1 MIKVKNLIKTYGNF
15 TALDKV
21 NFEVEKSTIH
31 GLLGENGAGKT
42 TTMRCLLGLT
52 YADSGEMYIN
62 DDLVARKNN
71 NIRKKVSYLAGD
83 FRPYENF
90 TAQNYFK
97 YILSI
102 ENNISKKYL
111 ELAERFKLDLRKKIK
126 ELSKGNKQKVGIIQA
141 FMKDPQILILDEPT
155 SGLDP
160 NYQKVFRDLIF
171 EEKSEG
177 KTILLSSHDLLE
189 ISNCCDFV
197 TIIRDGKVTAS
208 QSKSEIEKVINF
220 EEKIFNTYNKGLIK
234 YPVHLSKGN
243 EKQLSK
249 IFQYVGRNDWLFS
262 SWRNHSHAL
271 LHGMSEKKLYSQ
283 IINGRS
289 MYVSCNKRKRN
300 KPR

>member
-42 TTMRCLLGLT
+42 TTMSCLLVLT

-71 NIRKKVSYLAGD
+71 YIRKKVSYLAGD

-111 ELAERFKLDLRKKIK
+111 ELAERFKLNLRKKIK

-197 TIIRDGKVTAS
+197 TIIRDGKVIAS
-208 QSKSEIEKVINF
+208 QSKSEIEKKSLRIIKV
-220 EEKIFNTYNKGLIK
+220 KFNVPPSIQKLDGLDFIK
-234 YPVHLSKGN
+234 SLS
-243 EKQLSK
+243 LMM
-249 IFQYVGRNDWLFS
+249 IRFRL
-262 SWRNHSHAL
+262 
-271 LHGMSEKKLYSQ
+271 
-283 IINGRS
+283 
-289 MYVSCNKRKRN
+289 
-300 KPR
+300 

>member
-1 MIKVKNLIKTYGNF
+1 MIKVKNLIKTYGKF
-15 TALDKV
+15 TALNKI

-52 YADSGEMYIN
+52 YPDSGEMYIN
-62 DDLVARKNN
+62 NNLVAIKNDY
-71 NIRKKVSYLAGD
+71 IRKQVSYLAGD

-90 TAQNYFK
+90 TAEKYFK

-102 ENNISKKYL
+102 ENNNSKKYL
-111 ELAERFKLDLRKKIK
+111 ELAERFKLDLTKKIK

-160 NYQKVFRDLIF
+160 NYQKVFRELIF
-171 EEKSEG
+171 QEKSEG

-197 TIIRDGKVTAS
+197 TIIRDGKVIAS
-208 QSKSEIEKVINF
+208 QSKSEIQKKSLRTIKVKFKVPPSREKLDSLDYIKSF
-220 EEKIFNTYNKGLIK
+220 ESYEDQISFMISSDLDSFIK
-234 YPVHLSKGN
+234 FISNYEIIDMESENSNLSDTLM
-243 EKQLSK
+243 E
-249 IFQYVGRNDWLFS
+249 FF
-262 SWRNHSHAL
+262 
-271 LHGMSEKKLYSQ
+271 
-283 IINGRS
+283 
-289 MYVSCNKRKRN
+289 
-300 KPR
+300 

>member
-71 NIRKKVSYLAGD
+71 YIRKKVSYLAGD

-197 TIIRDGKVTAS
+197 TIIRDGKVIAS
-208 QSKSEIEKVINF
+208 QSKSEIEKKSLRIIKVKFNVPPSIQKLDGLDFIKSF
-220 EEKIFNTYNKGLIK
+220 ESNADQISFMITNDVDSFIK
-234 YPVHLSKGN
+234 FISDYEIIDMESENSNLSDTLM
-243 EKQLSK
+243 EY
-249 IFQYVGRNDWLFS
+249 F
-262 SWRNHSHAL
+262 
-271 LHGMSEKKLYSQ
+271 
-283 IINGRS
+283 
-289 MYVSCNKRKRN
+289 
-300 KPR
+300 

>member
-71 NIRKKVSYLAGD
+71 YVRKKVSYLAGD

-102 ENNISKKYL
+102 ENNTSKKYL
-111 ELAERFKLDLRKKIK
+111 ELAERFKLNLRKKIK

-197 TIIRDGKVTAS
+197 TIIRDGKVIAS
-208 QSKSEIEKVINF
+208 QSKSEIEKKSLRIIKVKFNVPPSIQKLDGLDFIKSFESNDDQISFMISNDVNSFIKFISDFSCTFPINI
-220 EEKIFNTYNKGLIK
+220 E
-234 YPVHLSKGN
+234 
-243 EKQLSK
+243 
-249 IFQYVGRNDWLFS
+249 
-262 SWRNHSHAL
+262 
-271 LHGMSEKKLYSQ
+271 
-283 IINGRS
+283 
-289 MYVSCNKRKRN
+289 
-300 KPR
+300 

>member
-1 MIKVKNLIKTYGNF
+1 MIKVKNLIMTYGNF

-21 NFEVEKSTIH
+21 NFEVEKSTIQ

-197 TIIRDGKVTAS
+197 TIIRDGKVIAS
-208 QSKSEIEKVINF
+208 QSKSEIEKKSLRIIKVKFNIPPSIEKLDGLDFTKSF
-220 EEKIFNTYNKGLIK
+220 ESNDDEISFMISNDVNSFIK
-234 YPVHLSKGN
+234 FISDYEIIDMESENSNLSDTLM
-243 EKQLSK
+243 EY
-249 IFQYVGRNDWLFS
+249 F
-262 SWRNHSHAL
+262 
-271 LHGMSEKKLYSQ
+271 
-283 IINGRS
+283 
-289 MYVSCNKRKRN
+289 
-300 KPR
+300 

>member
-71 NIRKKVSYLAGD
+71 YIRKKVSYLAGD

-189 ISNCCDFV
+189 ISNYTSIDND
-197 TIIRDGKVTAS
+197 TII
-208 QSKSEIEKVINF
+208 QEFLNLISKFTFFRVFFFCIYTSF
-220 EEKIFNTYNKGLIK
+220 
-234 YPVHLSKGN
+234 
-243 EKQLSK
+243 
-249 IFQYVGRNDWLFS
+249 
-262 SWRNHSHAL
+262 
-271 LHGMSEKKLYSQ
+271 
-283 IINGRS
+283 
-289 MYVSCNKRKRN
+289 
-300 KPR
+300 

>member
-1 MIKVKNLIKTYGNF
+1 MIKVKNLIKTYGKF
-15 TALDKV
+15 TALNKI

-52 YADSGEMYIN
+52 YPDSGEMYIN
-62 DDLVARKNN
+62 NNLVAIKNDY
-71 NIRKKVSYLAGD
+71 IRKQVSYLAGD

-90 TAQNYFK
+90 TAEKYFK

-102 ENNISKKYL
+102 ENNNSKKYL
-111 ELAERFKLDLRKKIK
+111 QLAERFKLDLTKKIK

-160 NYQKVFRDLIF
+160 NYQKVFRELIF
-171 EEKSEG
+171 QEKSEG

-197 TIIRDGKVTAS
+197 TIIRDGKVIAS
-208 QSKSEIEKVINF
+208 QSKSEIQKKSLRTIKVKFKVPPSREKLDSLDYIKSF
-220 EEKIFNTYNKGLIK
+220 ESYEDQISFMISSDLDSFIK
-234 YPVHLSKGN
+234 FIANYEIIDMESENSNLSDTLM
-243 EKQLSK
+243 E
-249 IFQYVGRNDWLFS
+249 FF
-262 SWRNHSHAL
+262 
-271 LHGMSEKKLYSQ
+271 
-283 IINGRS
+283 
-289 MYVSCNKRKRN
+289 
-300 KPR
+300 

>member
-71 NIRKKVSYLAGD
+71 YIRKKVSYLAGD
-83 FRPYENF
+83 FRQYENI
-90 TAQNYFK
+90 TAKNYFK

-197 TIIRDGKVTAS
+197 TIIRDGKVIAS
-208 QSKSEIEKVINF
+208 QSKSEIEKKSLRIIKVKFNVPPSIQKLDGLDFIKSF
-220 EEKIFNTYNKGLIK
+220 ESNDDQISFMITNDVDSFIK
-234 YPVHLSKGN
+234 FISDYEIIDMESENSNLSDTLM
-243 EKQLSK
+243 EY
-249 IFQYVGRNDWLFS
+249 F
-262 SWRNHSHAL
+262 
-271 LHGMSEKKLYSQ
+271 
-283 IINGRS
+283 
-289 MYVSCNKRKRN
+289 
-300 KPR
+300 

>member
-52 YADSGEMYIN
+52 YADSGEIYIN

-197 TIIRDGKVTAS
+197 TIIRDGKVIAS
-208 QSKSEIEKVINF
+208 QSKSEIEKKSLRIIKVKFNIPPSIEKLDGLDFIKSF
-220 EEKIFNTYNKGLIK
+220 ESNDDQISFMISNDVNSFIK
-234 YPVHLSKGN
+234 FISDYEIIDMESENSNLSDTLM
-243 EKQLSK
+243 EY
-249 IFQYVGRNDWLFS
+249 F
-262 SWRNHSHAL
+262 
-271 LHGMSEKKLYSQ
+271 
-283 IINGRS
+283 
-289 MYVSCNKRKRN
+289 
-300 KPR
+300 

>member
-71 NIRKKVSYLAGD
+71 YVRKKVSYLAGD

-102 ENNISKKYL
+102 ENNTSKKYL
-111 ELAERFKLDLRKKIK
+111 ELAERFKLNLRKKIK

-197 TIIRDGKVTAS
+197 TIIRDGKVIAS
-208 QSKSEIEKVINF
+208 QSKSEIEKKSLRIIKVKFNVPPSIQKLDGLDFIKSF
-220 EEKIFNTYNKGLIK
+220 ESNDDQISFMISNDVNSFIK
-234 YPVHLSKGN
+234 FISDYEIIDMESENSNLSDTLM
-243 EKQLSK
+243 EY
-249 IFQYVGRNDWLFS
+249 F
-262 SWRNHSHAL
+262 
-271 LHGMSEKKLYSQ
+271 
-283 IINGRS
+283 
-289 MYVSCNKRKRN
+289 
-300 KPR
+300 

>member
-197 TIIRDGKVTAS
+197 TIIRDGKVIAS
-208 QSKSEIEKVINF
+208 QSKSEIEKKSLRIIKVKFKVPPSIQKLDGLDFIKSF
-220 EEKIFNTYNKGLIK
+220 ESNDDQISFMITNDVDSFIK
-234 YPVHLSKGN
+234 FISDYEIIDMESENSNLSDTLM
-243 EKQLSK
+243 EY
-249 IFQYVGRNDWLFS
+249 F
-262 SWRNHSHAL
+262 
-271 LHGMSEKKLYSQ
+271 
-283 IINGRS
+283 
-289 MYVSCNKRKRN
+289 
-300 KPR
+300 

>member
-197 TIIRDGKVTAS
+197 TIIRDGKVIAS
-208 QSKSEIEKVINF
+208 QSKSEIEKKSLRIIKVKFNVPPSIQKLDGLDFIKSF
-220 EEKIFNTYNKGLIK
+220 ESNDDQISFMISNDVNSFIK
-234 YPVHLSKGN
+234 FISDYEIIDMESENSNLSDTLM
-243 EKQLSK
+243 EY
-249 IFQYVGRNDWLFS
+249 F
-262 SWRNHSHAL
+262 
-271 LHGMSEKKLYSQ
+271 
-283 IINGRS
+283 
-289 MYVSCNKRKRN
+289 
-300 KPR
+300 

>member
-160 NYQKVFRDLIF
+160 NYQKVFRELIF
-171 EEKSEG
+171 QEKSEG

-197 TIIRDGKVTAS
+197 TIIRDGKVIAS
-208 QSKSEIEKVINF
+208 QSKSEIEKKSLRIIKVKFNIPPSIEKLDSLDFIKSF
-220 EEKIFNTYNKGLIK
+220 ESNDDQISFMISNDVNSFIK
-234 YPVHLSKGN
+234 FISDYEIIDMESENSNLSDTLM
-243 EKQLSK
+243 EY
-249 IFQYVGRNDWLFS
+249 F
-262 SWRNHSHAL
+262 
-271 LHGMSEKKLYSQ
+271 
-283 IINGRS
+283 
-289 MYVSCNKRKRN
+289 
-300 KPR
+300 

>member
-71 NIRKKVSYLAGD
+71 YIRKKVSYLAGD

-102 ENNISKKYL
+102 ENNTSKKYL
-111 ELAERFKLDLRKKIK
+111 ELAERFKLNLRKKIK

-155 SGLDP
+155 S
-160 NYQKVFRDLIF
+160 
-171 EEKSEG
+171 
-177 KTILLSSHDLLE
+177 
-189 ISNCCDFV
+189 
-197 TIIRDGKVTAS
+197 
-208 QSKSEIEKVINF
+208 QSKSEIEKKSLRIIKVKFNVPPSIQKLDGLDFIKSF
-220 EEKIFNTYNKGLIK
+220 ESNDDQISFMISNDVNSFIK
-234 YPVHLSKGN
+234 FISDYEIIDMESENSNLSDTLM
-243 EKQLSK
+243 EY
-249 IFQYVGRNDWLFS
+249 F
-262 SWRNHSHAL
+262 
-271 LHGMSEKKLYSQ
+271 
-283 IINGRS
+283 
-289 MYVSCNKRKRN
+289 
-300 KPR
+300 

>member
-71 NIRKKVSYLAGD
+71 YIRKKVSYLAGD

-197 TIIRDGKVTAS
+197 TIIRDGKVIAS
-208 QSKSEIEKVINF
+208 QSKSEIEKKSLRIIKVKFNVPPSIQKLDGLDFIKSF
-220 EEKIFNTYNKGLIK
+220 ESNDDQISFMISNDVNSFIK
-234 YPVHLSKGN
+234 FISDYEIIDMESENSNLSDTLM
-243 EKQLSK
+243 EY
-249 IFQYVGRNDWLFS
+249 F
-262 SWRNHSHAL
+262 
-271 LHGMSEKKLYSQ
+271 
-283 IINGRS
+283 
-289 MYVSCNKRKRN
+289 
-300 KPR
+300 

>member
-62 DDLVARKNN
+62 GDLVARKNN
-71 NIRKKVSYLAGD
+71 YIRKKVSYLAGD

-197 TIIRDGKVTAS
+197 TIIRDGKVIAS
-208 QSKSEIEKVINF
+208 QSKSEIEKKSLRIIKVKFNVPPSIQKLDGLDFIKSF
-220 EEKIFNTYNKGLIK
+220 ESNDDQISFMISNDVNSFIK
-234 YPVHLSKGN
+234 FISDYEIIDMESENSNLSDTLM
-243 EKQLSK
+243 EY
-249 IFQYVGRNDWLFS
+249 F
-262 SWRNHSHAL
+262 
-271 LHGMSEKKLYSQ
+271 
-283 IINGRS
+283 
-289 MYVSCNKRKRN
+289 
-300 KPR
+300 

>member
-52 YADSGEMYIN
+52 YADSGEIYIN

-71 NIRKKVSYLAGD
+71 YIRKKVSYLAGD

-197 TIIRDGKVTAS
+197 TIIRDGKVIAS
-208 QSKSEIEKVINF
+208 QSKSEIEKKSLRIIKVKFNIPPSIEKLDGLDFIKSF
-220 EEKIFNTYNKGLIK
+220 ESNDDQISFMISNDVNSFIK
-234 YPVHLSKGN
+234 FISDYEIIDMESENSNLSDTLM
-243 EKQLSK
+243 EY
-249 IFQYVGRNDWLFS
+249 F
-262 SWRNHSHAL
+262 
-271 LHGMSEKKLYSQ
+271 
-283 IINGRS
+283 
-289 MYVSCNKRKRN
+289 
-300 KPR
+300 

>member
-71 NIRKKVSYLAGD
+71 YIRKKVSYLAGD

-197 TIIRDGKVTAS
+197 TIIRDGKVIAS
-208 QSKSEIEKVINF
+208 QSKSEIEKKSLRIIKVKFNIPPSIEKLDGLDFIKSF
-220 EEKIFNTYNKGLIK
+220 ESNDDQISFMITNDVDSFIK
-234 YPVHLSKGN
+234 FISDYEIIDMESENSNLSDTLM
-243 EKQLSK
+243 EY
-249 IFQYVGRNDWLFS
+249 F
-262 SWRNHSHAL
+262 
-271 LHGMSEKKLYSQ
+271 
-283 IINGRS
+283 
-289 MYVSCNKRKRN
+289 
-300 KPR
+300 

>member
-1 MIKVKNLIKTYGNF
+1 MIKVKDLIKTYGNF

-102 ENNISKKYL
+102 EKNISKKYL

-197 TIIRDGKVTAS
+197 TIIRDGKVIAS
-208 QSKSEIEKVINF
+208 QSKSEIEKKSLRIIKVKFNVPPSIQKLDGLDFIKSF
-220 EEKIFNTYNKGLIK
+220 ESNDDQISFMISNDVNSFIK
-234 YPVHLSKGN
+234 FISDYEIIDIESENSNLSDTLM
-243 EKQLSK
+243 EY
-249 IFQYVGRNDWLFS
+249 F
-262 SWRNHSHAL
+262 
-271 LHGMSEKKLYSQ
+271 
-283 IINGRS
+283 
-289 MYVSCNKRKRN
+289 
-300 KPR
+300 

>member
-71 NIRKKVSYLAGD
+71 YIRKKVSYLAGD

-97 YILSI
+97 YLLSI

-197 TIIRDGKVTAS
+197 TIIRDGKVIAS
-208 QSKSEIEKVINF
+208 QSKSEIEKKSLRIIKVKFNVPPSIQKLDGLDFIKSF
-220 EEKIFNTYNKGLIK
+220 ESNDDQISFMITNDVDSFIK
-234 YPVHLSKGN
+234 FISDYEIIDMESENSNLSDTLM
-243 EKQLSK
+243 EY
-249 IFQYVGRNDWLFS
+249 F
-262 SWRNHSHAL
+262 
-271 LHGMSEKKLYSQ
+271 
-283 IINGRS
+283 
-289 MYVSCNKRKRN
+289 
-300 KPR
+300 

>member
-71 NIRKKVSYLAGD
+71 YIRKKVSYLAGD

-102 ENNISKKYL
+102 ENNTSKKYL
-111 ELAERFKLDLRKKIK
+111 ELAERFKLNLRKKIK

-197 TIIRDGKVTAS
+197 TIIRDGKVIAS
-208 QSKSEIEKVINF
+208 QSKSEIEKKSLRIIKVKFNVPPSIQKLEGLDFIKSF
-220 EEKIFNTYNKGLIK
+220 ESNDDQISFMISNDVNSFIK
-234 YPVHLSKGN
+234 FISDYEIIDMESENSNLSDTLM
-243 EKQLSK
+243 EY
-249 IFQYVGRNDWLFS
+249 F
-262 SWRNHSHAL
+262 
-271 LHGMSEKKLYSQ
+271 
-283 IINGRS
+283 
-289 MYVSCNKRKRN
+289 
-300 KPR
+300 

>member
-71 NIRKKVSYLAGD
+71 YIRKKVSYLAGD

-197 TIIRDGKVTAS
+197 TIIRDGKVIAS
-208 QSKSEIEKVINF
+208 QSKSEIEKKSLRIIKVKFNVPPSIQKLDSLDFIKSF
-220 EEKIFNTYNKGLIK
+220 ESNDDQISFMISNDVNSFIK
-234 YPVHLSKGN
+234 FISDYEIIDMESENSNLSDTLM
-243 EKQLSK
+243 EY
-249 IFQYVGRNDWLFS
+249 F
-262 SWRNHSHAL
+262 
-271 LHGMSEKKLYSQ
+271 
-283 IINGRS
+283 
-289 MYVSCNKRKRN
+289 
-300 KPR
+300 

>member
-197 TIIRDGKVTAS
+197 TIIRDGKVIAS
-208 QSKSEIEKVINF
+208 QSKSEIEEKSLRIIKVKFNIPPSIEKLDGLDFIKSF
-220 EEKIFNTYNKGLIK
+220 ESNDDQISFMISNDVNSFIK
-234 YPVHLSKGN
+234 FISDYEIIDMESENSNLSDTLM
-243 EKQLSK
+243 EY
-249 IFQYVGRNDWLFS
+249 F
-262 SWRNHSHAL
+262 
-271 LHGMSEKKLYSQ
+271 
-283 IINGRS
+283 
-289 MYVSCNKRKRN
+289 
-300 KPR
+300 

>member
-197 TIIRDGKVTAS
+197 TIIRDGKVIAS
-208 QSKSEIEKVINF
+208 QSKSEIEKKSLRIIKVKFNIPPSIEKLDGLDFIKSF
-220 EEKIFNTYNKGLIK
+220 ESNDDQISFMITNDVDSFIK
-234 YPVHLSKGN
+234 FISDYEIIDMESENSNLSDTLM
-243 EKQLSK
+243 EY
-249 IFQYVGRNDWLFS
+249 F
-262 SWRNHSHAL
+262 
-271 LHGMSEKKLYSQ
+271 
-283 IINGRS
+283 
-289 MYVSCNKRKRN
+289 
-300 KPR
+300 

>member
-71 NIRKKVSYLAGD
+71 YIRKKVSYLAGD

-197 TIIRDGKVTAS
+197 TIIRDGKVIAS
-208 QSKSEIEKVINF
+208 QSKSEIEKKSLRIIKVKFKVPPSIQKLDGLDFIKSF
-220 EEKIFNTYNKGLIK
+220 ESNDDQISFMISNDVNSFIK
-234 YPVHLSKGN
+234 FISDYEIIDMESENSNLSDTLM
-243 EKQLSK
+243 EY
-249 IFQYVGRNDWLFS
+249 F
-262 SWRNHSHAL
+262 
-271 LHGMSEKKLYSQ
+271 
-283 IINGRS
+283 
-289 MYVSCNKRKRN
+289 
-300 KPR
+300 

>member
-1 MIKVKNLIKTYGNF
+1 MIKVKNLIKTYGKF
-15 TALDKV
+15 TALNKI

-52 YADSGEMYIN
+52 YPDSGEMYIN
-62 DDLVARKNN
+62 NNLVAIKNDY
-71 NIRKKVSYLAGD
+71 IRKQVSYLAGD

-90 TAQNYFK
+90 TAEKYFK

-102 ENNISKKYL
+102 ENNNSKKYL
-111 ELAERFKLDLRKKIK
+111 ELAERFKLDLTKKIK

-160 NYQKVFRDLIF
+160 NYQKVFRELIF
-171 EEKSEG
+171 QEKSEG

-197 TIIRDGKVTAS
+197 TIIRDGKVIAS
-208 QSKSEIEKVINF
+208 QSKSEIQKKSLRTIKVKF
-220 EEKIFNTYNKGLIK
+220 KVPPSREKIDSLDYIK
-234 YPVHLSKGN
+234 SFESYEDQISFMISSDLDSFIKFISNYEIIDMESENSNLSDTLM
-243 EKQLSK
+243 E
-249 IFQYVGRNDWLFS
+249 FF
-262 SWRNHSHAL
+262 
-271 LHGMSEKKLYSQ
+271 
-283 IINGRS
+283 
-289 MYVSCNKRKRN
+289 
-300 KPR
+300 

>member
-197 TIIRDGKVTAS
+197 TIIRDGKVIAS
-208 QSKSEIEKVINF
+208 QSKSEIEKKSLRIIKVKFKVPPCIQKLDGLDFIKSF
-220 EEKIFNTYNKGLIK
+220 ESNDDQISFMISNDVNSFIK
-234 YPVHLSKGN
+234 FISDYEIIDMESENSNLSDTLM
-243 EKQLSK
+243 EY
-249 IFQYVGRNDWLFS
+249 F
-262 SWRNHSHAL
+262 
-271 LHGMSEKKLYSQ
+271 
-283 IINGRS
+283 
-289 MYVSCNKRKRN
+289 
-300 KPR
+300 

>member
-155 SGLDP
+155 SSLDP

-197 TIIRDGKVTAS
+197 TIIRDGKVIAS
-208 QSKSEIEKVINF
+208 QSKSEIEKKSLRIIKVKFNIPPSIEKLDGLDFIKSF
-220 EEKIFNTYNKGLIK
+220 ESNDDQISFMISNDVNSFIK
-234 YPVHLSKGN
+234 FISDYEIIDMESENSNLSDTLM
-243 EKQLSK
+243 EY
-249 IFQYVGRNDWLFS
+249 F
-262 SWRNHSHAL
+262 
-271 LHGMSEKKLYSQ
+271 
-283 IINGRS
+283 
-289 MYVSCNKRKRN
+289 
-300 KPR
+300 

>member
-102 ENNISKKYL
+102 EKNISKKYL

-197 TIIRDGKVTAS
+197 TIIRDGKVIAS
-208 QSKSEIEKVINF
+208 QSKSEIEKKSLRIIKVKFNVPPSIQKLDGLDFIKSF
-220 EEKIFNTYNKGLIK
+220 ESNDDQISFMISNDVNSFIK
-234 YPVHLSKGN
+234 FISDYEIIDMESENSNLSDTLM
-243 EKQLSK
+243 EY
-249 IFQYVGRNDWLFS
+249 F
-262 SWRNHSHAL
+262 
-271 LHGMSEKKLYSQ
+271 
-283 IINGRS
+283 
-289 MYVSCNKRKRN
+289 
-300 KPR
+300 

>member
-71 NIRKKVSYLAGD
+71 YIRKKVSYLAGD

-102 ENNISKKYL
+102 ENNTSKKYL
-111 ELAERFKLDLRKKIK
+111 ELAERFKLNLRKKIK

-197 TIIRDGKVTAS
+197 TIIRDGKVIAS
-208 QSKSEIEKVINF
+208 QSKSEIEKKSLRIIKVKFNVPPSIQKLDGLDFIKSF
-220 EEKIFNTYNKGLIK
+220 ESNDDQISFMISNDVNSFIK
-234 YPVHLSKGN
+234 FISDYEIIDMESENSNLSDTLM
-243 EKQLSK
+243 EY
-249 IFQYVGRNDWLFS
+249 F
-262 SWRNHSHAL
+262 
-271 LHGMSEKKLYSQ
+271 
-283 IINGRS
+283 
-289 MYVSCNKRKRN
+289 
-300 KPR
+300 

>member
-1 MIKVKNLIKTYGNF
+1 
-15 TALDKV
+15 
-21 NFEVEKSTIH
+21 
-31 GLLGENGAGKT
+31 
-42 TTMRCLLGLT
+42 
-52 YADSGEMYIN
+52 MYIN

-71 NIRKKVSYLAGD
+71 YIRKKVSYLAGD

-102 ENNISKKYL
+102 ENNTSKKYL
-111 ELAERFKLDLRKKIK
+111 ELAERFKLNLRKKIK

-171 EEKSEG
+171 EEKSKG

-197 TIIRDGKVTAS
+197 TIIRDGKVIAS
-208 QSKSEIEKVINF
+208 QSKSEIEKKSLRIIKVKFNVPPSIQKLDGLDFIKSF
-220 EEKIFNTYNKGLIK
+220 ESNDDQISFMISNDVNSFIK
-234 YPVHLSKGN
+234 FISDYEIIDMESENSNLSDTLM
-243 EKQLSK
+243 EY
-249 IFQYVGRNDWLFS
+249 F
-262 SWRNHSHAL
+262 
-271 LHGMSEKKLYSQ
+271 
-283 IINGRS
+283 
-289 MYVSCNKRKRN
+289 
-300 KPR
+300 

>member
-1 MIKVKNLIKTYGNF
+1 MIKVKNLIKTYGKF
-15 TALDKV
+15 TALNKI

-52 YADSGEMYIN
+52 YPDSGEMYIN
-62 DDLVARKNN
+62 NNLVAIKNDY
-71 NIRKKVSYLAGD
+71 IRKQVSYLAGD

-90 TAQNYFK
+90 TAEKYFK

-102 ENNISKKYL
+102 ENNNSKKYL
-111 ELAERFKLDLRKKIK
+111 ELAERFKLDLTKKIK

-197 TIIRDGKVTAS
+197 TIIRDGKVIAS
-208 QSKSEIEKVINF
+208 QSKSEIEQKSLRIIKIKFKVPPSIQKLDGLDFIKSF
-220 EEKIFNTYNKGLIK
+220 ESNDDQISFMISNDVNSFIK
-234 YPVHLSKGN
+234 FISDYEIIDMESENSNLSDTLM
-243 EKQLSK
+243 EY
-249 IFQYVGRNDWLFS
+249 F
-262 SWRNHSHAL
+262 
-271 LHGMSEKKLYSQ
+271 
-283 IINGRS
+283 
-289 MYVSCNKRKRN
+289 
-300 KPR
+300 

>member
-71 NIRKKVSYLAGD
+71 YIRKKVSYLAGD

-197 TIIRDGKVTAS
+197 TIIRDGKVIAS
-208 QSKSEIEKVINF
+208 QSKSEIQKKSLRTIKVKFKVPPSREKLDSLDYIKSF
-220 EEKIFNTYNKGLIK
+220 ESYEDQISFMISSDLDSFIK
-234 YPVHLSKGN
+234 FISNYEIIDMESENSNLSDTLM
-243 EKQLSK
+243 E
-249 IFQYVGRNDWLFS
+249 FF
-262 SWRNHSHAL
+262 
-271 LHGMSEKKLYSQ
+271 
-283 IINGRS
+283 
-289 MYVSCNKRKRN
+289 
-300 KPR
+300 